1 MKAIQRRHVLKMI
14 YGVPFLGVFACNGKV
29 PSIPEISI
37 ENLTLNPEAWKLS
50 FTMRKDQ
57 VHSMLEQRVE
67 MMMQKTHHCAQ
78 SAFYAL
84 SEQFGLGGNEVL
96 KALTPLPGLGETGST
111 CGAMTGCLMAM
122 GLVFGRDQ
130 IDDWDAYRSALKPSN
145 SFCRSFVQEL
155 GSDQCCQI
163 QQKYFGDQY
172 DLMEPTEL
180 RRFQRDGATEKCTQ
194 VVQKA
199 CCIASDMIIAHSV

>member
-1 MKAIQRRHVLKMI
+1 MKAMQRRSLLKMI
-14 YGVPFLGVFACNGKV
+14 YGIPFLGVFACQDKM
-29 PSIPEISI
+29 PSIPETSI
-37 ENLTLNPEAWKLS
+37 ENLTFNPESWKLS
-50 FTMRKDQ
+50 FDMRKEQ
-57 VHSMLEQRVE
+57 VHVMLDQRVT

-84 SEQFGLGGNEVL
+84 SEQFGLGGNEIL

-111 CGAMTGCLMAM
+111 CGALTGCLMAM

-145 SFCRSFVQEL
+145 NFCKSFVQEL

-172 DLMEPTEL
+172 DLMEPAEL
-180 RRFQRDGATEKCTQ
+180 SRFQRDGATQKCSK

-199 CCIASDMIIAHSV
+199 CQIASDMIIEYST